1 MRNCSRKPLASR
13 REIGPWRF
21 ANFKNARSVSSGHLS
36 ASTNSA
42 HLWQAAQVPT
52 PFRKTGMR
60 LKTKLTQW
68 YSLKTFSVVQKSQYS
83 PPRTGT
89 IQPIG
94 IAGPFLS
101 QIVRV
106 AGTVFSSF
114 LPSLV
119 PADFRRPG
127 QRYAG
132 IKSNAK
138 QLRRSWFEHILFS
151 QVDAS
156 V

>member
-1 MRNCSRKPLASR
+1 MRNCSLIPLASR

-36 ASTNSA
+36 ASTNSE
-42 HLWQAAQVPT
+42 HLWQAAQVPK

-60 LKTKLTQW
+60 LKTKFTQR
-68 YSLKTFSVVQKSQYS
+68 YSLKTFSAVQKSQYS

-89 IQPIG
+89 IQPKG
-94 IAGPFLS
+94 IASPFLS

-106 AGTVFSSF
+106 AGLFSASSF
-114 LPSLV
+114 ARLGACRSQ
-119 PADFRRPG
+119 APG

-138 QLRRSWFEHILFS
+138 QLRRRWSARSGFER
-151 QVDAS
+151 
-156 V
+156 